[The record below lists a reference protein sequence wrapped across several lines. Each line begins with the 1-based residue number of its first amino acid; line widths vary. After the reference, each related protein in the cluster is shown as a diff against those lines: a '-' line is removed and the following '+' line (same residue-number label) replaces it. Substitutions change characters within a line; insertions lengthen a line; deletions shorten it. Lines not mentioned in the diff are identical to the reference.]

1 MSSDP
6 PNTPAVPA
14 LVLTGGGARSSYQ
27 VGVLKA
33 VSELLPQQPNPFRI
47 ILGTSAGA
55 VAASVLAT
63 RASHWH
69 EAIAAIEHVWAN
81 FHVGQVFHVG
91 RRQMLRAGAHW
102 ALSLLSGGLLLKM
115 PRSLF
120 DNTPLRELLTREV
133 RWRGIGRS
141 LRGGHLDA
149 LALCSTGYGT
159 ARSVAFFEGRDDKKE
174 WSRRNHVG
182 RRARLTLSH
191 LMGSLSVPL
200 LFPPERIGDE
210 YYGDGA
216 MRQMAP
222 LSPALHLG
230 ANRLLVIGMRG
241 TAGGGVSKR
250 RSAPEAAPSPGQLFG
265 YALDNL
271 FTDQIYSDLEQIN
284 RVNEILRVA
293 PQLAPE
299 AHLVEGVIFLTP
311 TEDPRQVA
319 ARHMD
324 AMPPALRSLLRVMGA
339 SDSAGAQLASYLMFE
354 GDYTREMIALGYRDA
369 MAQGDEIRELLTPAP
384 QR

>member
-1 MSSDP
+1 
-6 PNTPAVPA
+6 
-14 LVLTGGGARSSYQ
+14 
-27 VGVLKA
+27 
-33 VSELLPQQPNPFRI
+33 
-47 ILGTSAGA
+47 
-55 VAASVLAT
+55 
-63 RASHWH
+63 
-69 EAIAAIEHVWAN
+69 
-81 FHVGQVFHVG
+81 
-91 RRQMLRAGAHW
+91 
-102 ALSLLSGGLLLKM
+102 
-115 PRSLF
+115 
-120 DNTPLRELLTREV
+120 
-133 RWRGIGRS
+133 
-141 LRGGHLDA
+141 
-149 LALCSTGYGT
+149 
-159 ARSVAFFEGRDDKKE
+159 
-174 WSRRNHVG
+174 
-182 RRARLTLSH
+182 
-191 LMGSLSVPL
+191 
-200 LFPPERIGDE
+200 
-210 YYGDGA
+210 

-299 AHLVEGVIFLTP
+299 SHLVEGVIFLTP

-354 GDYTREMIALGYRDA
+354 GDYTREMIALGYRDG
-369 MAQGDEIRELLTPAP
+369 MAQGDEIRALLTQQP
-384 QR
+384 RL